1 MNDCI
6 QRVREQHI
14 QNKSVHGKVASSF
27 EITDTS
33 VKVRSR
39 TKKEDDKKASKEVVQ
54 EIEEK
59 DEKEENDTTTASRS
73 KYVVPTET
81 KEEELPMDKK
91 KEKEVKEAK
100 NALAI
105 DSSQSTVTNA
115 NGRNTTVMKKQIEAL
130 EKQIDDIRIAQD
142 MQFRSVTQ
150 KLEQVLSRL
159 KHVT

>member
-1 MNDCI
+1 MQALNL
-6 QRVREQHI
+6 E
-14 QNKSVHGKVASSF
+14 
-27 EITDTS
+27 EE
-33 VKVRSR
+33 VK
-39 TKKEDDKKASKEVVQ
+39 K
-54 EIEEK
+54 EEK

-105 DSSQSTVTNA
+105 DSSQSTVTIA